1 MVIDGRLITDIE
13 SLVDALLPLQDW
25 IAKKAFKPAQP
36 VPWRGDNPL
45 PLNSRNL
52 GVVNSLN
59 ALIAESD
66 DADLLARYIAQATN
80 PLARSPLPDVAAWR
94 TARAL
99 DSQPV
104 FAIVRS
110 ENIYRDPVTREAIAR
125 TTFYEINL
133 KLFAA
138 AVAAIGPTTPA
149 QWAAFADTLRNDTSP
164 AWTDTTHK
172 SSVFV
177 RQLLKDVLTV
187 LINMRTAQPS
197 PWREALPLELGEGR
211 RPGNKFEPKDADKA
225 TDTFEKVLEEV
236 TGSKVLATNVTPPP
250 AGSPP
255 ATTKPKHLSE

>member
-1 MVIDGRLITDIE
+1 MVIDGRLKSDIE

-25 IAKKAFKPAQP
+25 VAKKAFKPTQP
-36 VPWRGDNPL
+36 VPWRGNNPL
-45 PLNSRNL
+45 PLNAKNL
-52 GVVNSLN
+52 GVVDSLN

-66 DADLLARYIAQATN
+66 DADLLARYTAQATA
-80 PLARSPLPDVAAWR
+80 PLARSPLLDVVSWRAAR
-94 TARAL
+94 GL

-104 FAIVRS
+104 FVIVRS

-125 TTFYEINL
+125 TTFYEVNL
-133 KLFAA
+133 KLFASAVA
-138 AVAAIGPTTPA
+138 AVAPTTPA

-164 AWTDTTHK
+164 AWTDAAHK
-172 SSVFV
+172 SSVFA

-187 LINMRTAQPS
+187 LLNMRTAQPS

-211 RPGNKFEPKDADKA
+211 RPGNKFEPKDAADA
-225 TDTFEKVLEEV
+225 TTIFENVLAEVMGGKVV
-236 TGSKVLATNVTPPP
+236 ATNVPPPP